1 MVISGF
7 AGAEFAARGRVKA
20 YDATDGSLLWTF
32 YTVPAPG
39 EFGSDTWPADSD
51 AWETGGGTVWHTPAV
66 DPELGLIYF
75 STGNPGPD
83 YNGAIR
89 AGDNLFTAS
98 IVALDAYSGEYRWH
112 FQQVHHDI
120 WDFDAPNPV
129 VLFDLDYEG
138 VLRKGL
144 AQAGKTGWVY
154 ILDRVTGEP
163 LVGIEERPVP
173 QEERQATAATQPY
186 PVGDAFVTH
195 TLDIAPEGFR
205 MVNDG
210 DIFTPF
216 WDDPVLLRRG
226 KRIGHRVPLIR
237 TKGLFMS
244 AQVTARRLTRPTRT
258 RIQLSPAIAIPAV
271 TCALLPLRSPGL
283 SRPWTCGPINA
294 FGRSDGRVVA
304 TVVWWQQR
312 GICYSRAAM
321 TGGLPPWM
329 LRPVKNFGSS

>member
-1 MVISGF
+1 MKPNSAVKSQPFAVAGQVGAWVMAKTKIFVGQLDGVLKALDAETGEQVWSIQAESWEEGYTITSAPLYFDGMVISGF

-20 YDATDGSLLWTF
+20 YDAADGSLLWTF

-39 EFGSDTWPADSD
+39 ELGSDTWPADSD

-89 AGDNLFTAS
+89 PGDNLFTAS

-129 VLFDLDYEG
+129 VLFDLEYEG

-154 ILDRVTGEP
+154 ILDRDHRRATSWHRRTPRSAGRATGY
-163 LVGIEERPVP
+163 RS
-173 QEERQATAATQPY
+173 Y
-186 PVGDAFVTH
+186 PA
-195 TLDIAPEGFR
+195 
-205 MVNDG
+205 
-210 DIFTPF
+210 
-216 WDDPVLLRRG
+216 
-226 KRIGHRVPLIR
+226 
-237 TKGLFMS
+237 
-244 AQVTARRLTRPTRT
+244 
-258 RIQLSPAIAIPAV
+258 LS
-271 TCALLPLRSPGL
+271 
-283 SRPWTCGPINA
+283 
-294 FGRSDGRVVA
+294 GR
-304 TVVWWQQR
+304 
-312 GICYSRAAM
+312 
-321 TGGLPPWM
+321 
-329 LRPVKNFGSS
+329 